1 MTERLK
7 KKELTGRKFALILCG
22 GFAIIIGANFA
33 LIYSAIGSFPG
44 LETREPYV
52 ESLSFESRRIAQE
65 KLNWSSS
72 VTYEPGQL
80 KLTLLDAQ
88 DNPVVTPTIVLTVG
102 HATSAKYDRDVE
114 LYFDGQNY
122 VADMDI
128 PAGNWR
134 AKIKATALDGTQF
147 SRSLSLYIRAAK

>member
-1 MTERLK
+1 MTELLK

-22 GFAIIIGANFA
+22 GFATIIGANFA

-72 VTYEPGQL
+72 VAYEQGQL

-88 DNPVVTPTIVLTVG
+88 GKSVVTPNIALTVG
-102 HATSAKYDRDVE
+102 RATSASYDRDVE
-114 LYFDGQNY
+114 LYFDGHNY
-122 VADMDI
+122 VADLDI
-128 PAGNWR
+128 PAGNWQ
-134 AKIKATALDGTQF
+134 AKIKATALDGTPF
-147 SRSLSLYIRAAK
+147 SRSLSLYIRAVK